1 MSLEKQIM
9 EEIKTAMRAKDKES
23 LEALRSVKSALLLA
37 KTEKGSKDLDEAGET
52 AILQKLVKQRKDSA
66 EIYMK
71 QKRDDLYQ
79 KEIKEAEV
87 IGKFLPEQMNTE
99 ELEQKLK
106 IIIEKTGASTMAD
119 MGKVMGAASKQLA
132 GKADGKRIA
141 ETVKKLLN
149 T

>member
-1 MSLEKQIM
+1 MSLEEQIM
-9 EEIKTAMRAKDKES
+9 EEIKTAMKARDKES
-23 LEALRSVKSALLLA
+23 LEALRAVKSALLLV
-37 KTEKGSKDLDEAGET
+37 KTEKGSQELNEAGEI

-87 IGKFLPEQMNTE
+87 IGKFLPEQMGTE
-99 ELEQKLK
+99 ELEQSLK
-106 IIIEKTGASTMAD
+106 AIIERTGASTMAD
-119 MGKVMGAASKQLA
+119 MGKVMGAANKQLA
-132 GKADGKRIA
+132 GKADGRSIA
-141 ETVKKLLN
+141 ETVKKLLS